1 MKSARSVTWLRPIL
15 LGAAVAAAALVGCGG
30 GEEREFTAA
39 DFVAEMNANG
49 AALSLGPVLTTN
61 PDGEEIHTV
70 TFTDLAPSAT
80 GEGKAPVDSH
90 GSATLVVV
98 EGVDTAREEFVRCE
112 QAPVLTCFR
121 AANAVLRI
129 ESLQAADQA
138 RITAALEAIGSPD
151 D

>member
-1 MKSARSVTWLRPIL
+1 
-15 LGAAVAAAALVGCGG
+15 
-30 GEEREFTAA
+30 
-39 DFVAEMNANG
+39 MNANG
-49 AALSLGPVLTTN
+49 AALALGPVLTTN

-80 GEGKAPVDSH
+80 GEGKPPVDSH

-98 EGVDTAREEFVRCE
+98 ESADTAREEFARCE

-129 ESLQAADQA
+129 EALQAADQA
-138 RITAALEAIGSPD
+138 RITAALEAIGSAD